1 FLDLKQTLYDYTF
14 SVLDTL
20 KDLGITPVWVQV
32 GNETNDGMLWE
43 DGRASNNMKNFAAL
57 ITSGYNAVKAVDS
70 SIKVIVHLSNGYDNS
85 MYRWMF
91 DGLKDNNAKW
101 DVIGMSLYPSADDWS
116 SKNDQCLDN
125 MKDMIDRYGSE
136 IMICEVGMPAT
147 EAVACKAFLTDLIG
161 KVKSL
166 PDNKGLGVFYW
177 KPQADNSRK
186 GYKLGAFDD
195 SGRPTAALD
204 AFLSK

>member
-1 FLDLKQTLYDYTF
+1 NDLGEQQDLFQILKSKGVNSIRLRVWVNPADGYCGLEDVIKKAKRVSQNDMRLMLDFHYSDSWADPGQQTKPAAWTSLDFLDLKQTLYDYTF

-20 KDLGITPVWVQV
+20 KDLGITPEWVQV

-91 DGLKDNNAKW
+91 D
-101 DVIGMSLYPSADDWS
+101 
-116 SKNDQCLDN
+116 
-125 MKDMIDRYGSE
+125 
-136 IMICEVGMPAT
+136 
-147 EAVACKAFLTDLIG
+147 
-161 KVKSL
+161 
-166 PDNKGLGVFYW
+166 
-177 KPQADNSRK
+177 
-186 GYKLGAFDD
+186 
-195 SGRPTAALD
+195 
-204 AFLSK
+204 